1 MVQVD
6 TVSWVTA
13 HKYLIQL
20 SPKAL
25 SGDWSKL
32 QQCQKKRLFH
42 KKNLDASQKHLK
54 THLFQSALSNLLV
67 NNQVPPLIYLHLN
80 SQGAT

>member
-1 MVQVD
+1 MVHVD

-32 QQCQKKRLFH
+32 QQCQKKGFFI
-42 KKNLDASQKHLK
+42 KNLDASQKHLK